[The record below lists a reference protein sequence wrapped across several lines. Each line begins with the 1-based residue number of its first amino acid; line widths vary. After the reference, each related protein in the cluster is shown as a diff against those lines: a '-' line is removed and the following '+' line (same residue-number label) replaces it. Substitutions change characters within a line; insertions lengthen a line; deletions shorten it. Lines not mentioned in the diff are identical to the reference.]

1 MPYQS
6 EDDTRARYID
16 PALKE
21 AGWDDMSQVQRNFAI
36 TAGRIMVKGKLT
48 ARGKK
53 KYADYAL
60 SIIPN
65 NVIAIIEAKHFGK
78 RLGTGMQQGLE
89 YAEMLDVPFVF
100 STNGQGFLFHDKTNP
115 EQLEKELRP
124 DEFPSPEE
132 LLAKYNRWKEIG
144 DTNQQAIV
152 QQPFYTD
159 GSGKSPRYYQQIAI
173 RRSLEA
179 VAKQQERI
187 ILVMAT
193 GTGKTFTAFQIIWR
207 LWKSGAKKRIL
218 FLADRTVLAE
228 QTIRDDFSPFGEA
241 MTYIQKKK
249 IEKAYSVYVALYQGL
264 TDHEGEDP
272 YKQFSPDFFDLIVV
286 DECHRGSARDD
297 SQWREILTYF
307 SSATHL
313 GLTATPKET
322 KEVSNNEYFGDP
334 IYTYSLRQGIDDGFL
349 APYKVIKL
357 ALDIDVD
364 GWRPPDGFLDKD
376 GQPVEDRIYDR
387 TDFDKRI
394 AVKERRELVA
404 KKITEWLQANDPYAK
419 SIIFCVDIE
428 HAEAM
433 RSAMVNANP
442 SLVQENRKYVMQIT
456 GDNDEGKKELDNFQ
470 NPSERYPVIAT
481 TSKLL
486 NTGVNVQTCKLIVLD
501 SNIRSMTE
509 FKQIIGRGT
518 RVKEEFGKSYFT
530 ILDFRNVTS
539 LFADPEF
546 DGDPIV
552 VKEQKQDDDM
562 SGVENDSESTIVDP
576 ITGEEIHFPNEYSI
590 PGQENQVK
598 EPRRKIHV
606 KGVEVTVLKER
617 IQFLDQ
623 HGKLVT
629 EDLRDYTRKNVLR
642 NFDSLESFLR
652 RWSSAEKKRVLVE
665 ELQEE
670 GIFFEALQDEVGK
683 EFDPFDLICH
693 VAFDAPPLTRKERAN
708 NVRKRHYFAKY
719 GDKAQLVLNS
729 LLEKYADDGLLELEK
744 GEILRMAPFTDLGT
758 PVELVK
764 AFGGKAAYQE
774 ALVELETELY
784 KTA

>member
-65 NVIAIIEAKHFGK
+65 NVIAIVEAKHFGK

-322 KEVSNNEYFGDP
+322 KEVSNSEYFGDP
-334 IYTYSLRQGIDDGFL
+334 IYTYSLRQGFDDGFL

-376 GQPVEDRIYDR
+376 GQPVEDRIYNR

>member
-376 GQPVEDRIYDR
+376 GQPVEDRIYNR

>member
-322 KEVSNNEYFGDP
+322 KEVSNSEYFGDP

-376 GQPVEDRIYDR
+376 GQPVEDRIYNR

-693 VAFDAPPLTRKERAN
+693 VAFDAPPLTRQERAN

>member
-1 MPYQS
+1 MPNVT
-6 EDDTRARYID
+6 EDDTRARFID
-16 PALKE
+16 PAIRQ
-21 AGWDDMSQVQRNFAI
+21 AGWDDLTQVHRNYPI
-36 TAGRIMVKGKLT
+36 TAGRIMVKGKMT

-53 KYADYAL
+53 KFADYAL

-65 NVIAIIEAKHFGK
+65 SIIAIVEAKHIGK
-78 RLGTGMQQGLE
+78 HLGTGMQQALG
-89 YAEMLDVPFVF
+89 YADMLDVPFVF

-115 EQLEKELRP
+115 HQLETELAL
-124 DEFPSPEE
+124 DEFPSPEV
-132 LLAKYNRWKEIG
+132 LLEKYNRWKELG
-144 DTNQQAIV
+144 EAGQQAIV
-152 QQPFYTD
+152 QQPYYSD

-173 RRSLEA
+173 RRTLEA

-187 ILVMAT
+187 LLVMAT

-249 IEKAYSVYVALYQGL
+249 IEKAYSVYVALYQGI
-264 TDHEGEDP
+264 TDHDGEDP

-322 KEVSNNEYFGDP
+322 KAVSNIEYFGEP
-334 IYTYSLRQGIDDGFL
+334 IYTYSLKQGIDDGFL
-349 APYKVIKL
+349 APYKVIKV
-357 ALDIDVD
+357 ALDIDVE

-376 GQPVEDRIYDR
+376 GKPVEDRIYNR
-387 TDFDKRI
+387 TDFDKHI
-394 AVKERRELVA
+394 AVQERRELVA
-404 KKITEWLQANDPYAK
+404 RKVTEWLQANDEFAK
-419 SIIFCVDIE
+419 TIVFCVDIE
-428 HAEAM
+428 HAEGM
-433 RSAMVNANP
+433 RSALVNANP
-442 SLVQENRKYVMQIT
+442 ALVQENRKYVMQIT
-456 GDNDEGKKELDNFQ
+456 GDNEEGKKELDNFQ
-470 NPSERYPVIAT
+470 NPSEKYPVIAT

-501 SNIRSMTE
+501 SNIGSMTE

-518 RVKEEFGKSYFT
+518 RVKEDFDKSYFT

-539 LFADPEF
+539 LFADPDF
-546 DGDPIV
+546 DGDPVV

-562 SGVENDSESTIVDP
+562 SGVEDDTTGTVVDP
-576 ITGEEIHFPNEYSI
+576 TTGEEVIFPEEYTI
-590 PGQENQVK
+590 PGQENKVK

-629 EDLRDYTRKNVLR
+629 EDLRDYTRKNVRR

-652 RWSSAEKKRVLVE
+652 RWSSADKKRVLVE

-693 VAFDAPPLTRKERAN
+693 VAFDAPPLTRQERAN

-719 GDKAQLVLNS
+719 GEMAQQVLSS
-729 LLEKYADDGLLELEK
+729 LLDKYADDGLLELEK
-744 GEILRMAPFTDLGT
+744 GEILRMAPFSELGT
-758 PVELVK
+758 AKEIVN
-764 AFGGKAAYQE
+764 AFGGKAGYQE
-774 ALVELETELY
+774 ALAELETELY

>member
-322 KEVSNNEYFGDP
+322 KEVSNSEYFGDP

>member
-1 MPYQS
+1 MPNVT
-6 EDDTRARYID
+6 EDDTRARFID
-16 PALKE
+16 PAIRQ
-21 AGWDDMSQVQRNFAI
+21 AGWDDLTQVQRNYAI
-36 TAGRIMVKGKLT
+36 TAGRIMVKGKMT

-53 KYADYAL
+53 KFADYAL

-89 YAEMLDVPFVF
+89 YADMLDVPFVF

-115 EQLEKELRP
+115 SQLETELRP
-124 DEFPSPEE
+124 EEFPSPDE
-132 LLAKYNRWKEIG
+132 LLSKYNRWKELGG
-144 DTNQQAIV
+144 DSQQAIV
-152 QQPFYTD
+152 QQPFYSD

-187 ILVMAT
+187 LLVMAT

-313 GLTATPKET
+313 GLTATPKES
-322 KEVSNNEYFGDP
+322 KEVSNIEYFGDP

-349 APYKVIKL
+349 APYKVIKV

-376 GQPVEDRIYDR
+376 GEPVEDRIYNR

-404 KKITEWLQANDPYAK
+404 SKITEWLQANDPYAK

-518 RVKEEFGKSYFT
+518 RVKEDFGKSYFT

-546 DGDPIV
+546 DGDPVV

-562 SGVENDSESTIVDP
+562 AGVEDDTPGTVVDP
-576 ITGEEIHFPNEYSI
+576 TTGEEVVFPNEYTI
-590 PGQENQVK
+590 PGQENKVK

-606 KGVEVTVLKER
+606 NGVEVTVLKER

-629 EDLRDYTRKNVLR
+629 EDLRDYTRKNVRR
-642 NFDSLESFLR
+642 NFESLESFLR
-652 RWSSAEKKRVLVE
+652 RWSSADKKRVLVE

-670 GIFFEALQDEVGK
+670 GIFLEALQDEVGK

-693 VAFDAPPLTRKERAN
+693 VAFDAPPLTRQERAN

-719 GDKAQLVLNS
+719 GEMAQQVLSS
-729 LLEKYADDGLLELEK
+729 LLDKYADDGLLELEK

-764 AFGGKAAYQE
+764 AFGGKAGYQE
-774 ALVELETELY
+774 ALAELETELY
-784 KTA
+784 KIA

>member
-322 KEVSNNEYFGDP
+322 KEVSNSEYFGDP

-376 GQPVEDRIYDR
+376 GQPVEDRIYNR

-774 ALVELETELY
+774 ALVGLETELY